1 MTLRILLIT
10 HRYLAVA
17 AGLMMALWCLSGF
30 VMMYQPWPELT
41 PQERLA
47 GLAPLKFAGC
57 CRTDFLDADAAAGG
71 LRIEMLGEDRLVL
84 RRPGEPPV
92 DLATGEP
99 VQDFGAEELQRI
111 ATVHAAMR
119 GLSGTPRWLGRI
131 DVDQWTLQNA
141 RANAPVHHFALDD
154 AAGTE
159 LYLNGRTGEV
169 FHDTSRRERILSW
182 FGAIPHWLYPRVLRS
197 NGALWSQLV
206 IWGSVI
212 GTFLAATGLYV
223 GVARLRRNRQGRL
236 STPFRGWWYWHHI
249 AGLVF
254 GVLVLTWVFS
264 GLLTM
269 NPWGWLEGG
278 RASASLRRELTGVA
292 RADGLRD
299 FLRIAPSVLQDGEF
313 RQLRAAP
320 WGEKLRIVA
329 ERADGSRVLLDASG
343 HPGTL
348 DEAEV
353 RAALARLDVPVASL
367 QLIESG
373 DAYYYGHKQPVAL
386 PVWRAVLDDADRT
399 RIYINPAD
407 ASVRVVDATARRA
420 RWWRNG
426 LHRLDFTG
434 LRWRPVWDI
443 VTLLLLAGVTV
454 VCITG
459 SWMAIQ
465 RVRRDLSRR

>member
-1 MTLRILLIT
+1 
-10 HRYLAVA
+10 
-17 AGLMMALWCLSGF
+17 
-30 VMMYQPWPELT
+30 
-41 PQERLA
+41 
-47 GLAPLKFAGC
+47 
-57 CRTDFLDADAAAGG
+57 
-71 LRIEMLGEDRLVL
+71 
-84 RRPGEPPV
+84 
-92 DLATGEP
+92 
-99 VQDFGAEELQRI
+99 
-111 ATVHAAMR
+111 
-119 GLSGTPRWLGRI
+119 
-131 DVDQWTLQNA
+131 
-141 RANAPVHHFALDD
+141 
-154 AAGTE
+154 
-159 LYLNGRTGEV
+159 
-169 FHDTSRRERILSW
+169 
-182 FGAIPHWLYPRVLRS
+182 
-197 NGALWSQLV
+197 
-206 IWGSVI
+206 
-212 GTFLAATGLYV
+212 V